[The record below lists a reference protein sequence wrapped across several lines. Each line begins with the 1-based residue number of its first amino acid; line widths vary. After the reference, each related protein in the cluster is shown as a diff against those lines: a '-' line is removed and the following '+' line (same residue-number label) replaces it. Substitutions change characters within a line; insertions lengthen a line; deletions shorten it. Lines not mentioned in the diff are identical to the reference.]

1 MEQTRNG
8 ESGQRAREK
17 SLRDFYYVVFR
28 HKWKALLFF
37 VVVATAVTVGT
48 FTAPEIYE
56 SQAKLLVKPGRE
68 SLAVDPTVPEG
79 RIISISR
86 QMEEQLNSELEILRN
101 RILVENVVD
110 AVGPEKLLKQAA
122 EGTDSRIARSKV
134 PQKMLHK
141 VGVALR
147 TVKAVP
153 ANILQSLGIVDVL
166 QPREKAIQQVSK
178 NMHVE
183 ALRKSNVIQI
193 TFESQSPE
201 LARNTLQGLID
212 SYLEHHVQVYQT
224 GGSYEF
230 FKEQTEN
237 LSSELEATEEALRTF
252 KNTANVGAL
261 AEQRSV
267 TIQQYGDLQ
276 RQIRDVDTQLAASEA
291 TVYYLE
297 RTLGQTPQTIPME
310 QVTGRPNYFMDNA
323 RLRLLELRLREKEL
337 LTKYSENS
345 RQVRDL
351 REQIRRAEATVGD
364 EQPTRTERKTGI
376 NSSYQQ
382 LELDLL
388 QERAR
393 LASLQKQKEALSK
406 QVAATQEDLRLLNDT
421 EMKLAQL
428 ERRRAIVEQN
438 YRAYVDKLEETR
450 ISQGL
455 EREKI
460 SNIAIVQPATM
471 PILPTKPNKT
481 LTLTIGLFLGL
492 FGALALS
499 LTSEHLDHSIR
510 TPEDVQEK
518 LQLPSLGSIPRS
530 KLNVVHPALQG
541 EACGKL
547 AVKVIKAASRDWRIP
562 ERLREHY
569 DTFLE
574 HLLSVCDRSQ
584 QGACTIAVMGC
595 YRGEGVS
602 TVAANLAAALAQ
614 QDDGG
619 VLLMDANAHHP
630 SVHRIFGARLTP
642 GLTDALAAGSNGGN
656 GDKNDSPFFHRAA
669 NLDLLTAGSAN
680 GSTRKTLKPEAL
692 SQFLASAKQSYRFV
706 VIDMP
711 ALSTDSSTVRLASM
725 CDAAVIVVE
734 AERLRWEVIQEAK
747 KQLTMSQVNILGV
760 LVNKRRFPVP
770 EWLYR
775 TL

>member
-8 ESGQRAREK
+8 ENGQRVREK
-17 SLRDFYYVVFR
+17 SLRDFYYVLFR
-28 HKWKALLFF
+28 HKCKALLFF
-37 VVVATAVTVGT
+37 VVVATAVAIGT
-48 FTAPEIYE
+48 FAAPEIYE

-101 RILVENVVD
+101 RNLVENVVD
-110 AVGPEKLLKQAA
+110 AIGPEKFLRRSD
-122 EGTDSRIARSKV
+122 EGADGPIPRRKATQKV
-134 PQKMLHK
+134 LQK
-141 VGVALR
+141 VGVGLR
-147 TVKAVP
+147 SLKAVP
-153 ANILQSLGIVDVL
+153 GNVLQTLGIVDAL
-166 QPREKAIQQVSK
+166 EPREKAIQQVS
-178 NMHVE
+178 NNLNVE

-193 TFESQSPE
+193 ALESQNAE

-212 SYLEHHVQVYQT
+212 FYLEHHVQVYQT

-230 FKEQTEN
+230 FKEQTES
-237 LSSELEATEEALRTF
+237 LRSELEATEEALRTF

-267 TIQQYGDLQ
+267 TIKQYGDLQ
-276 RQIRDVDTQLAASEA
+276 RQIYDVDAQLAASEA

-297 RTLGQTPQTIPME
+297 NALGQTPQTIPME

-345 RQVRDL
+345 RQVQDL

-364 EQPTRTERKTGI
+364 EQHTRTERRTGI
-376 NSSYQQ
+376 NSSYQH
-382 LELDLL
+382 LELDLV

-393 LASLQKQKEALSK
+393 LASLQKQKEALAE
-406 QVAATQEDLRLLNDT
+406 QVAATQKGLRLLNDT
-421 EMKLAQL
+421 EMKLTQL
-428 ERRRAIVEQN
+428 ERRRAIAEQN

-455 EREKI
+455 EQEKI
-460 SNIAIVQPATM
+460 SNIAIIQPATM
-471 PILPTKPNKT
+471 PILPIKPNKMLN
-481 LTLTIGLFLGL
+481 LTVGLFLGL

-499 LTSEHLDHSIR
+499 FTSEHLDHSIR
-510 TPEDVQEK
+510 TPEDVEEK
-518 LQLPSLGSIPRS
+518 LRLPALASIPRARRH
-530 KLNVVHPALQG
+530 VVHPALQG
-541 EACGKL
+541 EARCKL
-547 AVKVIKAASRDWRIP
+547 TVKVIRAASQDWRIP

-574 HLLSVCDRSQ
+574 HLLIVCDGSR

-614 QDDGG
+614 QDEGR
-619 VLLMDANAHHP
+619 VLLMDANANHP

-642 GLTDALAAGSNGGN
+642 GLTDALAADWKGGN
-656 GDKNDSPFFHRAA
+656 GDKSDSPFFHRAA
-669 NLDLLTAGSAN
+669 NLDLLPAGSAN
-680 GSTRKTLKPEAL
+680 GGVRKILKPETF
-692 SQFLASAKQSYRFV
+692 SQFLASAKQDYRFV

-747 KQLTMSQVNILGV
+747 KQLTKSQVNILGV